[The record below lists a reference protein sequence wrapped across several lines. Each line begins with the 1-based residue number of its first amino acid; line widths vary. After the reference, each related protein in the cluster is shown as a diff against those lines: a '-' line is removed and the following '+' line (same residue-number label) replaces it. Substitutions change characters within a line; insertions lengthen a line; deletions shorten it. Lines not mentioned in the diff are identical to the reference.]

1 MINNQRRDKMRNR
14 VSSILWGIGVLMG
27 TSALVLDV
35 LGEISPQD
43 FTHVMLVA
51 IFIVVTNQ
59 E

>member
-1 MINNQRRDKMRNR
+1 MRNR
-14 VSSILWGIGVLMG
+14 VSSILWGIGALMG